1 VEASLHGAL
10 HIPKDALDQRE
21 VSFVRVMHE
30 EAHLYNIGQVGASEC
45 QVLERAGET
54 PVRGG
59 ISDRGARR
67 GRELGTRVNRCRC
80 RVTLGHARLL
90 KKVHGVLP
98 LAEEKAVGG
107 ASDGYTQEVM

>member
-1 VEASLHGAL
+1 VEASRQGAL
-10 HIPKDALDQRE
+10 HIPKDAPDQRE
-21 VSFVRVMHE
+21 VSFARVMHE
-30 EAHLYNIGQVGASEC
+30 EAHLLYSIGQVGASER

-54 PVRGG
+54 PVRAG

-107 ASDGYTQEVM
+107 ASDGYT